1 MTLAIVFVLA
11 GIALI
16 AGSVVISKVLAKPN
30 EAMGARPP
38 SRLSFILVGVGF
50 IIVGIASI
58 FGWA

>member
-1 MTLAIVFVLA
+1 MTFGIVFVLA
-11 GIALI
+11 GVVLI
-16 AGSVVISKVLAKPN
+16 AGSVMISKTLAKPN

-38 SRLSFILVGVGF
+38 SRLSFVLVGVGF